1 MQQDRMMQAI
11 GRIERALA
19 RLETADFK
27 GPCGGAESA
36 DLQIRHDRLR
46 HETKAT
52 INQIDHLIQLVKD

>member
-1 MQQDRMMQAI
+1 MQQDRMMRAI

-27 GPCGGAESA
+27 ESSDNAEST

-52 INQIDHLIQLVKD
+52 ISQIDHLLKLVKD